1 MLKKIASY
9 TAAAVIMSAALTS
22 CGSTVQLG
30 NTSDAPTSAAVTAT
44 AEENR
49 AANQVE
55 AVEKVITQ
63 APAEEPV
70 TEPFHLDV
78 SVPDNFQIP
87 ASFMIDGFQTVLQ
100 NPELPTGCEV
110 TSLTQT
116 LNYLGFNIDKLTLA
130 DNFMPMDFHALVVMD
145 EAYVGDP
152 KLDGFGCNANII
164 VQTADKYFASID
176 SPCYGEEITGSTL
189 DQLLWQ
195 VTQGRPVI
203 TWVTIDLRE
212 TTPEFVWTA
221 ANGKDLVFNWYQHCL
236 TVYGYDKEKGVVY
249 VADPLEG
256 NITYPL
262 DKFERIYDLMGNQ
275 AVLICGNSETKGK
288 FVVRER
294 EKSPILSR
302 NAAQRKADEED
313 AARRMAEEE
322 ARRKAEEEAK
332 RIAEA
337 ESVAE
342 PAPDEQVPEEA
353 EQSPQPDEEEISAE
367 EEQE

>member
-30 NTSDAPTSAAVTAT
+30 NTSEAPTSAAVTAT

-49 AANQVE
+49 SANPDT
-55 AVEKVITQ
+55 AVEKEITA
-63 APAEEPV
+63 APVEEPV

-78 SVPDNFQIP
+78 SVPEDFQIP
-87 ASFMIDGFQTVLQ
+87 ASFMIDGFQTVFQ

-116 LNYLGFNIDKLTLA
+116 LNYLGFSVDKLTLA
-130 DNFMPMDFHALVVMD
+130 DNFMPMDYHAGVVMD

-176 SPCYGEEITGSTL
+176 SPCYGEEVTGSSL
-189 DQLLWQ
+189 DQLFWQ

-236 TVYGYDKEKGVVY
+236 TIYGYDKDAGVVY

-262 DKFERIYDLMGNQ
+262 DKFERVYDLMGDQ
-275 AVLICGNSETKGK
+275 AVVICGDAKTEGHHVTT
-288 FVVRER
+288 EA
-294 EKSPILSR
+294 EKSVTALTRSEQEKKEAEA
-302 NAAQRKADEED
+302 AAQAT
-313 AARRMAEEE
+313 
-322 ARRKAEEEAK
+322 
-332 RIAEA
+332 EA
-337 ESVAE
+337 E
-342 PAPDEQVPEEA
+342 PVPEEVINTDDVAA
-353 EQSPQPDEEEISAE
+353 EAD
-367 EEQE
+367 

>member
-30 NTSDAPTSAAVTAT
+30 NTSEAPTSAAVTAT

-49 AANQVE
+49 AANQIE

-176 SPCYGEEITGSTL
+176 SPCYGEEITGSSL

-236 TVYGYDKEKGVVY
+236 TVYGYDKEKGIVY

-275 AVLICGNSETKGK
+275 AVVICGDAKTEGHHVTT
-288 FVVRER
+288 EA
-294 EKSPILSR
+294 EKSVTVLTRSEQEKKEAEE
-302 NAAQRKADEED
+302 AAQA
-313 AARRMAEEE
+313 AEEE
-322 ARRKAEEEAK
+322 P
-332 RIAEA
+332 I
-337 ESVAE
+337 
-342 PAPDEQVPEEA
+342 PEEA
-353 EQSPQPDEEEISAE
+353 VDTNEAVTEAG
-367 EEQE
+367 

>member
-30 NTSDAPTSAAVTAT
+30 NTSEAPTSAAVTAT

-63 APAEEPV
+63 AQAEEPV

-130 DNFMPMDFHALVVMD
+130 DNFMPMDFHALVVM
-145 EAYVGDP
+145 ENLPAKHRAIITAEMTILLVP
-152 KLDGFGCNANII
+152 VRFFSNPALKRRSANIAMLI
-164 VQTADKYFASID
+164 EIIMCFFRSKASEPPIASICTIINGTKNFMVFRSKRFLITIIVRSPLSVFTAQFYYALNCD
-176 SPCYGEEITGSTL
+176 SIFIVPSCHSACSCCVKI
-189 DQLLWQ
+189 
-195 VTQGRPVI
+195 
-203 TWVTIDLRE
+203 
-212 TTPEFVWTA
+212 
-221 ANGKDLVFNWYQHCL
+221 
-236 TVYGYDKEKGVVY
+236 
-249 VADPLEG
+249 
-256 NITYPL
+256 
-262 DKFERIYDLMGNQ
+262 
-275 AVLICGNSETKGK
+275 
-288 FVVRER
+288 
-294 EKSPILSR
+294 IL
-302 NAAQRKADEED
+302 
-313 AARRMAEEE
+313 
-322 ARRKAEEEAK
+322 
-332 RIAEA
+332 
-337 ESVAE
+337 
-342 PAPDEQVPEEA
+342 
-353 EQSPQPDEEEISAE
+353 
-367 EEQE
+367 